1 MGKVFCEKEAVH
13 KLERASTASTMRF
26 ISRFLPDEG
35 QNTPNQ
41 PLSFEIEIGLQD
53 ARFPVGSNALQDVL
67 VVPAEVT

>member
-1 MGKVFCEKEAVH
+1 
-13 KLERASTASTMRF
+13 MRF
-26 ISRFLPDEG
+26 ISTFLPDEG

-41 PLSFEIEIGLQD
+41 PLSLEIEIGLQD